1 VEPAGWEQLEPLT
14 LANWATRRRKDLLD
28 LLDRLNPRI
37 EELSEAIRSQA
48 IRRPRQEWRRRGLR
62 ALR

>member
-1 VEPAGWEQLEPLT
+1 MEPAGWEQLEPLT

-48 IRRPRQEWRRRGLR
+48 IRRPRREWRRPGLR
-62 ALR
+62 PLR